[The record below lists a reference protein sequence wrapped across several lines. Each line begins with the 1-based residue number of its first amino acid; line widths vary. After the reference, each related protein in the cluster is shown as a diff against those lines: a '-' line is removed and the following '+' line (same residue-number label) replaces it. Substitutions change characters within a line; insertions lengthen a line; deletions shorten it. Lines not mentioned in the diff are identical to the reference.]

1 MKKEEILANCIDE
14 ILSGKSTIEDC
25 VNRYPAFGKELRS
38 LLEIAVSLKPVEVI
52 PSPEFKERVKLHLF
66 DEERPSSV
74 KVSGRNFWSWL
85 EPTPVKVAVSVF
97 LGVLIF
103 AAAGSGVVYAAQ
115 SSTPGT
121 PLYPV
126 KTGVENVQLAITT
139 SPVAKARLYLE
150 LAQRRINEMAQEAKQ
165 NQNINPQTV
174 ETVTQQFNKA
184 LNKLSIASN
193 LTAINNTLSY
203 MSVATVNEQVEL
215 QQVITNA
222 SPKSQPGLEQIESET
237 ARANTIAQVAYANH
251 DLLKQPLS
259 VTDQQLDAGQ
269 FSIQG
274 TLSSIQENNWEV
286 GGTNI
291 DNVIYSG
298 KVPAI
303 GSQVKLTGLVKNNN
317 TYITSITVTKN
328 STAPTEVEGQFEGTN
343 QNGTANVSG
352 ISVNINN
359 NGNAQLKPGE
369 SVQLQGDTTN
379 SKLNVTSQQSSGTKT
394 TTLNGVL
401 SDVNLVTGIITVQ
414 LAGSHVK
421 VDISNALIQNYAG
434 TTTLKIADLKLL
446 IGHEIRIEGLSKN
459 GDQLS
464 ATTVQI
470 RAND

>member
-14 ILSGKSTIEDC
+14 IRSGKSTIEAC

-38 LLEIAVSLKPVEVI
+38 LLEIAVSLKPEEVM

-66 DEERPSSV
+66 DEKRPSSV
-74 KVSGRNFWSWL
+74 KASGRNFWRWL

-103 AAAGSGVVYAAQ
+103 AAAGGGVVYAAQ
-115 SSTPGT
+115 GSTPGS

-126 KTGVENVQLAITT
+126 KTGVENVQLAFTN
-139 SPVAKARLYLE
+139 SPVAKAHLYLQ
-150 LAQRRINEMAQEAKQ
+150 LAQRRINEMVQQAKR
-165 NQNINPQTV
+165 NQNINPQALA
-174 ETVTQQFNKA
+174 TVTQQFDKA
-184 LNKLSIASN
+184 LNKLSVASN
-193 LTAINNTLSY
+193 PAAINNTLSY
-203 MSVATVNEQVEL
+203 MSVATLNEQVEL
-215 QQVITNA
+215 QQAITNA
-222 SPKSQPGLEQIESET
+222 SPKSQPVLEQIEDET

-259 VTDQQLDAGQ
+259 VTDHQLDAGQ

-274 TLSSIQENNWEV
+274 IISSIQDDNWEV

-291 DNVIYSG
+291 VNVIYSG

-317 TYITSITVTKN
+317 TYITSITVINN
-328 STAPTEVEGQFEGTN
+328 STVPTEVEGQFEGTN
-343 QNGTANVSG
+343 KNGTANVSG

-359 NGNAQLKPGE
+359 NTNAQLKPGE
-369 SVQLQGDTTN
+369 RVQLQGDTTN
-379 SKLNVTSQQSSGTKT
+379 SKLNVTGQQSSSRKT

-401 SDVNLVTGIITVQ
+401 TDVNLAKGIITVQ
-414 LAGSHVK
+414 LAGNQFK
-421 VDISNALIQNYAG
+421 VDISNAQIENYAG
-434 TTTLKIADLKLL
+434 TATLKTADLKLL

-459 GDQLS
+459 GDLLS

-470 RAND
+470 RAEN